1 MEISELEFYKPG
13 LLLCSLE
20 HKLKDFFFLLQDDI
34 D

>member
-20 HKLKDFFFLLQDDI
+20 HKLKDFFLLQNGI